1 MTDVTDT
8 DRTDAQLLKDLRR
21 NVKNAD
27 TVGETLLSGH
37 FHEVRTT
44 STMFNRV
51 AAIIRRHGDNLS
63 VEVKH
68 YHGQPDRSRM
78 GGDVV
83 AVLTY
88 SPTPFME
95 GDVYRQTIA
104 RKISYNL
111 A

>member
-1 MTDVTDT
+1 MTDGPDT

-37 FHEVRTT
+37 FHAVRTT
-44 STMFNRV
+44 STMLNKV

-63 VEVKH
+63 VEVKK
-68 YHGQPDRSRM
+68 YNGKPDRSRM

-88 SPTPFME
+88 SPTPFMT
-95 GDVYRQTIA
+95 GDVYRQTIT

>member
-1 MTDVTDT
+1 MTDGTDT

-44 STMFNRV
+44 STRLNRV
-51 AAIIRRHGDNLS
+51 AAIIRSHGDNLS

-68 YHGQPDRSRM
+68 YHGKPDRSRM

-88 SPTPFME
+88 SPTPFMS
-95 GDVYRQTIA
+95 GDVYRQTIT

>member
-21 NVKNAD
+21 NVQNAD

-44 STMFNRV
+44 TTMINKV
-51 AAIIRRHGDNLS
+51 AAIIRRHGDTLS

-68 YHGQPDRSRM
+68 YNGKPDRSRM

-88 SPTPFME
+88 SPTPFM
-95 GDVYRQTIA
+95 GSDVYRQTIK